1 MKRRFLFML
10 MAVCSFVGANAAI
23 NRANN
28 YLQAADVTAKQGQ
41 TVEVSLTMVNK
52 TFDIINWKTELVLP
66 EGVTLVS
73 AVAAERWAD
82 EVTVTGNQLF
92 SETETAVAIGEGV
105 VAKFTLQV
113 DATVA
118 EGTYDLALK
127 GTVMHAKDNTEI
139 AQTDNQYFKLTVEPA
154 EVGIKGDVNGDGK
167 VDGFDVVNIYS
178 IMLGDVPE
186 VPAADVNLDGKVDG
200 FDVVAIYNIM
210 LGNE

>member
-10 MAVCSFVGANAAI
+10 MAVCSFIGANAAL
-23 NRANN
+23 NRTNN

-41 TVEVSLTMVNK
+41 TVEVALTMVNR

-82 EVTVTGNQLF
+82 EVIVTGNQLF

-127 GTVMHAKDNTEI
+127 GTVMHAKNSTEI
-139 AQTDNQYFKLTVEPA
+139 AQTDNKYFKLTVEKA
-154 EVGIKGDVNGDGK
+154 DDGKKGDLNGDGK
-167 VDGFDVVNIYS
+167 VTASDIQIVLNAMADEDNN
-178 IMLGDVPE
+178 
-186 VPAADVNLDGKVDG
+186 PAYDLNGDGKVTASD
-200 FDVVAIYNIM
+200 IQIILNIM
-210 LGNE
+210 AEE